1 MPNNTILTQI
11 DQQPMTTY
19 QWFVIGICIF
29 LNIIDGFDVM
39 VMAFTAPSVSSEW
52 LLSGSQVGL
61 LLSAGLF
68 GMAGGSIFL
77 APLAD
82 RIGRRKLILT
92 CLAIAAV
99 SMLASAAASSQAM
112 LAIFR
117 FITGLGVGGILAS
130 SNVVASEYANLRWR
144 SLAVSLMS
152 TGYGIGA
159 TLGGVLSLTL
169 IGEFGWRSVF
179 LVGGMTTVV
188 MLVLAIWLLPESLDY
203 LFAKRPSNALLTTNK
218 ILQKMK
224 MSTIAQLPDVH
235 VVATQQG
242 QTAISKLFQGAKARQ
257 TLYLWFAFFLVMFG
271 FYFVMSWTP
280 KILIAMG
287 MSPEQGVSAGIL
299 ISIGGIFGAAIIG
312 LLASKI
318 RIFYALSIFLGLTAL
333 CVFLFVSVSA
343 QVSTAF
349 IVGIFLGL
357 LINGCVA
364 GLYSISPTIYAADV
378 RNRGVGYAIGF
389 GRIGA
394 ILSPIVAGIFLDQ
407 QVAAA
412 TIYAYYGIVFIF
424 AIGLIL
430 LLSREVNREQK
441 QPV

>member
-1 MPNNTILTQI
+1 MSSNTILTHI
-11 DQQPMTTY
+11 NQQPMTMY
-19 QWFVIGICIF
+19 QWFVIGICIC

-39 VMAFTAPSVSSEW
+39 VMAFTAPSVSAEW
-52 LLSGSQVGL
+52 HLSASHVGI

-77 APLAD
+77 APFAD
-82 RIGRRKLILT
+82 KIGRRKLILT
-92 CLAIAAV
+92 CLAIAAA
-99 SMLASAAASSQAM
+99 SMLASAEATSHTM

-117 FITGLGVGGILAS
+117 FVTGLGVGGILAS
-130 SNVVASEYANLRWR
+130 SNVVASEYANVRWR

-179 LVGGMTTVV
+179 LAGGITTVV

-203 LFAKRPSNALLTTNK
+203 LFAKRPKNALLITNK

-224 MSTIAQLPDVH
+224 IQTIAQLPDAAVLT
-235 VVATQQG
+235 VQQE
-242 QTAISKLFQGAKARQ
+242 QTAISKLFHGNKARQ
-257 TLYLWFAFFLVMFG
+257 TLLLWFSFFLVMFG

-287 MSPEQGVSAGIL
+287 MSAKQGVSAGIL

-312 LLASKI
+312 LLAAKI
-318 RIFYALSIFLGLTAL
+318 RIFYALSSFLGLTAL

-349 IVGIFLGL
+349 IVGVFLGL

-389 GRIGA
+389 GRLGA
-394 ILSPIVAGIFLDQ
+394 ILSPIVAGVFLDQ
-407 QVAAA
+407 HIAAA
-412 TIYAYYGIVFIF
+412 TIYAYYGVVFIF
-424 AIGLIL
+424 AIVLIL
-430 LLSREVNREQK
+430 LLSREVKREQ
-441 QPV
+441 QQIA